1 MKKILLTISGMHC
14 AACVSRIEKVTAK
27 MDGVDEASV
36 NLITGRGEFWCD
48 ETKVSEADLVSRIEK
63 LGFGASA
70 AVDPEE
76 AERREER
83 KRRLLLVIA
92 GLLWAPMV
100 AGMLGE
106 MTGTFPQLPP
116 LWQCLLAAA
125 AQFGPGMLFYRGA
138 FFAVRS
144 GALTMDVL
152 VALGTSVAFFYSL
165 WMMMRGMPH
174 LYFETS
180 EGLIF
185 FILFG
190 KRLEGAAKRRTGSAI
205 RELLKLSPQTALI
218 WDGHTFV
225 EKSAKSIVV
234 GDLLLVRAG
243 DRIPAD
249 GVITE
254 GTTTVDESMVTGE
267 SLPVE
272 KHAGDTVI
280 GATVNAT
287 GAFRMR
293 AERVGKESVLG
304 TIVATVEAAQS
315 SKAPV
320 QRFADRVAGIF
331 VPVVITVAVVTG
343 LIWFWITGNTEA
355 ALMHGTAVLV
365 IACPCALGLA
375 TPTAVMVGSGMAA
388 KKGILFRTASDL
400 ERLASVRTLVFD
412 KTGTLTKG
420 ALSVTHTYFEGN
432 GASRAL
438 SLLLALERTSSHP
451 MAAALCRYAK
461 EAAPIAIDSAETLPG
476 RGVRA
481 QCAGKRILCGNDRF
495 LAEEGI
501 ALPDWNISSWE
512 EEGAS
517 VSFLAED
524 GMVLA
529 AFGVSDTIREEAP
542 DIVSALIRDGITPW
556 LVTGDNPKTAAH
568 VAHLAGISHV
578 RAGILPEGKADIVR
592 ELQRGNHSVAMI
604 GDGIN
609 DAPALAV
616 ADVGIA
622 MGSGTDA
629 AVETA
634 GVVLLRADLHAAA
647 EAIRISRRTL
657 KTIHENFFWALIYNA
672 IGIPLAALGVLSP
685 MMAGAAMAASSI
697 SVVLNAL
704 RMRIGGKG

>member
-27 MDGVDEASV
+27 MDGVAEASV
-36 NLITGRGEFWCD
+36 NLITGRGEFLCD
-48 ETKVSEADLVSRIEK
+48 EAKVGEADLISRIEK

-83 KRRLLLVIA
+83 KRRLLLIIA
-92 GLLWAPMV
+92 GLLWAPMMI
-100 AGMLGE
+100 GMVGD
-106 MTGTFPQLPP
+106 MTGAFPELPA

-165 WMMMRGMPH
+165 WMMARGMPH

-180 EGLIF
+180 AGLIF

-190 KRLEGAAKRRTGSAI
+190 KWLEGAAKRRTGSAI
-205 RELLKLSPQTALI
+205 RELLKLSPQTALV
-218 WDGHTFV
+218 WDGHAFV
-225 EKSAKSIVV
+225 ERPAKTILV

-249 GVITE
+249 GVVTE
-254 GTTTVDESMVTGE
+254 GATTVDESMVTGE

-272 KHAGDTVI
+272 KHAGDAVI
-280 GATVNAT
+280 GATVNAS
-287 GAFRMR
+287 GAFQMR

-304 TIVATVEAAQS
+304 TIIATVEAAQT

-320 QRFADRVAGIF
+320 QRFADRVAGVF
-331 VPVVITVAVVTG
+331 VPVVIAIAAATG
-343 LIWFWITGNTEA
+343 LIWLVWTGNTEA

-375 TPTAVMVGSGMAA
+375 TPTAVMVGSGIAA
-388 KKGILFRTASDL
+388 KKGVLFRAASDL
-400 ERLASVRTLVFD
+400 ERLAAVRTLLFD
-412 KTGTLTKG
+412 KTGTITKG
-420 ALSVTHTYFEGN
+420 ALSVTHTKFEGN
-432 GASRAL
+432 GTSRAL
-438 SLLLALERTSSHP
+438 SLLLALEQTSSHP
-451 MAAALCRYAK
+451 IAAALCRHAK
-461 EAAPIAIDSAETLPG
+461 NAAPVKIDAAETLPG

-481 QCAGKRILCGNDRF
+481 LCDGKKILCGNERF

-501 ALPDWNISSWE
+501 TIPDGGTATWE

-524 GMVLA
+524 GKLLA
-529 AFGVSDTIREEAP
+529 AFGVSDTLREEAP
-542 DIVSALIRDGITPW
+542 DIVSGLLKEGITPW
-556 LVTGDNPKTAAH
+556 LVTGDNPKTAAYI
-568 VAHLAGISHV
+568 ARLAGISHV
-578 RAGILPEGKADIVR
+578 RAGVLPEEKAKIVT
-592 ELQRGNHSVAMI
+592 ELQQGNGPVAMV

-609 DAPALAV
+609 DAPALAA

-657 KTIHENFFWALIYNA
+657 KTIRENFFWALIYNV
-672 IGIPLAALGVLSP
+672 IGIPLAAFGILSP
-685 MMAGAAMAASSI
+685 MLAGAAMACSSV

-704 RMRIGGKG
+704 RMRWRKN

>member
-27 MDGVDEASV
+27 MDGVAEASV
-36 NLITGRGEFWCD
+36 NLITGRGEFLCD
-48 ETKVSEADLVSRIEK
+48 EAKVGEADLISRIEK

-83 KRRLLLVIA
+83 KRRLLLMIA
-92 GLLWAPMV
+92 GLLWAPMMI
-100 AGMLGE
+100 GMVGD
-106 MTGTFPQLPP
+106 MTGAFPQLPA

-165 WMMMRGMPH
+165 WMMARGMPH

-180 EGLIF
+180 AGLIF

-190 KRLEGAAKRRTGSAI
+190 KWLEGAAKRRTGSAI
-205 RELLKLSPQTALI
+205 RELLKLSPQTALV

-225 EKSAKSIVV
+225 EKPAKTILV

-249 GVITE
+249 GVVTD
-254 GTTTVDESMVTGE
+254 GATTVDESMVTGE

-272 KHAGDTVI
+272 KHAGDAVI
-280 GATVNAT
+280 GATVNAS
-287 GAFRMR
+287 GAFQMR

-304 TIVATVEAAQS
+304 TIIATVEAAQT

-320 QRFADRVAGIF
+320 QRFADRVAGVF
-331 VPVVITVAVVTG
+331 VPVVIAIAAATG
-343 LIWFWITGNTEA
+343 LIWFVLTGNTES

-375 TPTAVMVGSGMAA
+375 TPTAVMVGSGIAA
-388 KKGILFRTASDL
+388 KKGVLFRAAADL
-400 ERLASVRTLVFD
+400 ERLAAVRTLLFD
-412 KTGTLTKG
+412 KTGTITKG
-420 ALSVTHTYFEGN
+420 ALSVTHTKFEGN
-432 GASRAL
+432 GKSRAL
-438 SLLLALERTSSHP
+438 SLLLALEQTSSHP
-451 MAAALCRYAK
+451 IAAALCQHAK
-461 EAAPIAIDSAETLPG
+461 NAAPVKIDAAETLPG

-481 QCAGKRILCGNDRF
+481 LCDGRNILCGNERF
-495 LAEEGI
+495 LREEGVAI
-501 ALPDWNISSWE
+501 PEWGTATWE

-524 GMVLA
+524 GKLLA
-529 AFGVSDTIREEAP
+529 AFGVSDTLREEAP
-542 DIVSALIRDGITPW
+542 EIISRLTKEGITPW
-556 LVTGDNPKTAAH
+556 LVTGDNPKTAAYI
-568 VAHLAGISHV
+568 ARLAGISHV
-578 RAGILPEGKADIVR
+578 RAGVLPEEKAKIVT
-592 ELQRGNHSVAMI
+592 ELQQENGLVAMV

-609 DAPALAV
+609 DAPALAA

-657 KTIHENFFWALIYNA
+657 KTIRENFFWALIYNV
-672 IGIPLAALGVLSP
+672 IGIPLAAFGILSP
-685 MMAGAAMAASSI
+685 MLAGAAMACSSV

-704 RMRIGGKG
+704 RMKWGKN

>member
-1 MKKILLTISGMHC
+1 MKKILLTVSGMHC

-27 MDGVDEASV
+27 MDGVSSASV
-36 NLITGRGEFWCD
+36 NLITGRGEFLCD
-48 ETKVSEADLVSRIEK
+48 EKKVTEADLIARIEK

-83 KRRLLLVIA
+83 KRRSLLIVA
-92 GLLWAPMV
+92 GLLWAPMMI
-100 AGMLGE
+100 GMMGE
-106 MTGTFPQLPP
+106 MTGAFPGMPP
-116 LWQCLLAAA
+116 LWQGLLAAA
-125 AQFGPGMLFYRGA
+125 AQFGPGLLFYRGA
-138 FFAVRS
+138 FFAIRS

-165 WMMMRGMPH
+165 WMMAQGMPH

-180 EGLIF
+180 AGLIF

-190 KRLEGAAKRRTGSAI
+190 KWLEGAAKRKTGSAI
-205 RELLKLSPQTALI
+205 RELLKLSPPVALV
-218 WDGHTFV
+218 WDGTAFV
-225 EKSAKSIVV
+225 EKPAKSILV

-254 GTTTVDESMVTGE
+254 GDTTVDESMVTGE

-272 KHAGDTVI
+272 KHAGDAVI

-287 GAFRMR
+287 AAFQMK
-293 AERVGKESVLG
+293 AERVGRESVLG
-304 TIVATVEAAQS
+304 TIIATVEAAQT

-320 QRFADRVAGIF
+320 QRFADRVAGVF
-331 VPVVITVAVVTG
+331 VPVVIAIAAATG
-343 LIWFWITGNTEA
+343 LIWFGLTGNTEA

-388 KKGILFRTASDL
+388 KKGILFRAAADL
-400 ERLASVRTLVFD
+400 ERLASVRTLIFD
-412 KTGTLTKG
+412 KTGTVTKG
-420 ALSVTHTYFEGN
+420 ALSVTHTHFTGN
-432 GASRAL
+432 ESSRAL
-438 SLLLALERTSSHP
+438 SLLLALEQTSSHP
-451 MAAALCRYAK
+451 IAAALCRYAK
-461 EAAPIAIDSAETLPG
+461 DAAPVEMSAVETLPG
-476 RGVRA
+476 RGMRA
-481 QCAGKRILCGNDRF
+481 QADGKQILCGNERF

-501 ALPDWNISSWE
+501 AIPDWGTQSWE

-517 VSFLAED
+517 VSFLVE
-524 GMVLA
+524 GEHILA
-529 AFGVSDTIREEAP
+529 AFGVSDTIREETPEMISSLTKA
-542 DIVSALIRDGITPW
+542 GITPW
-556 LVTGDNPKTAAH
+556 LVTGDNPKTAAYI
-568 VAHLAGISHV
+568 AQLAGISHV
-578 RAGILPEGKADIVR
+578 RAGVLPQEKAQIVG
-592 ELQRGNHSVAMI
+592 ELQKENGPVAMI

-609 DAPALAV
+609 DAPALAA

-634 GVVLLRADLHAAA
+634 GVVLLRADLHAAE
-647 EAIRISRRTL
+647 EAVRISRRTL
-657 KTIHENFFWALIYNA
+657 KTIRENFFWALIYNV
-672 IGIPLAALGVLSP
+672 IGIPLAALGILSP
-685 MMAGAAMAASSI
+685 MLAGAAMACSSV

-704 RMRIGGKG
+704 RMRL

>member
-27 MDGVDEASV
+27 MDGVAEASV
-36 NLITGRGEFWCD
+36 NLITGRGEFLCD
-48 ETKVSEADLVSRIEK
+48 EAKVGEADLISRIEK

-83 KRRLLLVIA
+83 KRRLLLIIA
-92 GLLWAPMV
+92 GLLWAPMMI
-100 AGMLGE
+100 GMVGD
-106 MTGTFPQLPP
+106 MTGAFPELPA

-165 WMMMRGMPH
+165 WMMARGMPH

-180 EGLIF
+180 AGLIF

-190 KRLEGAAKRRTGSAI
+190 KWLEGAAKRRTGSAI
-205 RELLKLSPQTALI
+205 RELLKLSPQTALV
-218 WDGHTFV
+218 WDGHAFV
-225 EKSAKSIVV
+225 ERPAKTILV

-249 GVITE
+249 GVVTE
-254 GTTTVDESMVTGE
+254 GATTVDESMVTGE

-272 KHAGDTVI
+272 KHAGDAVI
-280 GATVNAT
+280 GATVNAS
-287 GAFRMR
+287 GAFQMR

-304 TIVATVEAAQS
+304 TIIATVEAAQT

-320 QRFADRVAGIF
+320 QRFADRVAGVF
-331 VPVVITVAVVTG
+331 VPVVIAIAAATG
-343 LIWFWITGNTEA
+343 LIWLVWTGNTEA

-375 TPTAVMVGSGMAA
+375 TPTAVMVGSGIAA
-388 KKGILFRTASDL
+388 KKGVLFRAASDL
-400 ERLASVRTLVFD
+400 ERLAAVRTLLFD
-412 KTGTLTKG
+412 KTGTITKG
-420 ALSVTHTYFEGN
+420 ALSVTHTHFEGN
-432 GASRAL
+432 GTSRAL
-438 SLLLALERTSSHP
+438 SLLLALEQTSSHP
-451 MAAALCRYAK
+451 IAAALCRHAK
-461 EAAPIAIDSAETLPG
+461 NAAPVKIDAAETLPG

-481 QCAGKRILCGNDRF
+481 LCDGKKILCGNERF

-501 ALPDWNISSWE
+501 TIPDGGTATWE

-524 GMVLA
+524 GKLLA

-542 DIVSALIRDGITPW
+542 DIVSGLLKEGITPW
-556 LVTGDNPKTAAH
+556 LVTGDNPKTAAYI
-568 VAHLAGISHV
+568 ARLAGISHV
-578 RAGILPEGKADIVR
+578 RAGVLPEEKAKIVT
-592 ELQRGNHSVAMI
+592 ELQQGNGPVAMV

-609 DAPALAV
+609 DAPALAA

-657 KTIHENFFWALIYNA
+657 KTIRENFFWALIYNV
-672 IGIPLAALGVLSP
+672 IGIPLAALGILSP
-685 MMAGAAMAASSI
+685 MLAGAAMACSSV

-704 RMRIGGKG
+704 RMRWRKN

>member
-27 MDGVDEASV
+27 MDGVAEASV
-36 NLITGRGEFWCD
+36 NLITGRGEFLCD
-48 ETKVSEADLVSRIEK
+48 EAKVGEADLISRIEK

-83 KRRLLLVIA
+83 KRRLLLIIA
-92 GLLWAPMV
+92 GLLWAPMMI
-100 AGMLGE
+100 GMVGD
-106 MTGTFPQLPP
+106 MTGAFPELPA

-165 WMMMRGMPH
+165 WMMARGMPH

-180 EGLIF
+180 AGLIF

-190 KRLEGAAKRRTGSAI
+190 KWLEGAAKRRTGSAI
-205 RELLKLSPQTALI
+205 RELLKLSPQTALV
-218 WDGHTFV
+218 WDGHAFV
-225 EKSAKSIVV
+225 ERPAKTILV

-249 GVITE
+249 GVVTE
-254 GTTTVDESMVTGE
+254 GATTVDESMVTGE

-272 KHAGDTVI
+272 KHAGDAVI
-280 GATVNAT
+280 GATVNAS
-287 GAFRMR
+287 GAFQMR

-304 TIVATVEAAQS
+304 TIIATVEAAQT

-320 QRFADRVAGIF
+320 QRFADRVAGVF
-331 VPVVITVAVVTG
+331 VPVVIAIAAATG
-343 LIWFWITGNTEA
+343 LIWLILTGNIES

-375 TPTAVMVGSGMAA
+375 TPTAVMVGSGIAA
-388 KKGILFRTASDL
+388 KKGVLFRAASDL
-400 ERLASVRTLVFD
+400 ERLAAVRTLLFD
-412 KTGTLTKG
+412 KTGTITKG
-420 ALSVTHTYFEGN
+420 ALSVTHTKFEGN
-432 GASRAL
+432 GTSRAL
-438 SLLLALERTSSHP
+438 SLLLALEQTSSHP
-451 MAAALCRYAK
+451 IAAALCRHAK
-461 EAAPIAIDSAETLPG
+461 NAAPVKIDAAETLPG

-481 QCAGKRILCGNDRF
+481 LCDGKKILCGNERF

-501 ALPDWNISSWE
+501 AIPDGGTATWE

-517 VSFLAED
+517 VSFLDED
-524 GMVLA
+524 GKLLA

-542 DIVSALIRDGITPW
+542 DIVSRLLKEGITPW
-556 LVTGDNPKTAAH
+556 LVTGDNPKTAAYI
-568 VAHLAGISHV
+568 ARLAGISHV
-578 RAGILPEGKADIVR
+578 RAGVLPEEKAKIVT
-592 ELQRGNHSVAMI
+592 ELQQGNGPVAMV

-609 DAPALAV
+609 DAPALAA

-657 KTIHENFFWALIYNA
+657 KTIRENFFWALIYNV
-672 IGIPLAALGVLSP
+672 IGIPLAALGILSP
-685 MMAGAAMAASSI
+685 MLAGAAMACSSV

-704 RMRIGGKG
+704 RMRWRKN

>member
-27 MDGVDEASV
+27 MDGVAEASV
-36 NLITGRGEFWCD
+36 NLITGRGEFLCD
-48 ETKVSEADLVSRIEK
+48 EAKVGEADLISRIEK

-83 KRRLLLVIA
+83 KRRLLLIIA
-92 GLLWAPMV
+92 GLLWAPMMI
-100 AGMLGE
+100 GMVGD
-106 MTGTFPQLPP
+106 MTGAFPPMP
-116 LWQCLLAAA
+116 ALWQCLLAAA

-165 WMMMRGMPH
+165 WMMARGMPH

-180 EGLIF
+180 AGLIF

-190 KRLEGAAKRRTGSAI
+190 KWLEGAAKRRTGSAI
-205 RELLKLSPQTALI
+205 RELLKLSPQTALV

-225 EKSAKSIVV
+225 ERPAKTILV

-249 GVITE
+249 GVVTE
-254 GTTTVDESMVTGE
+254 GATTVDESMVTGE

-272 KHAGDTVI
+272 KHAGDAVI
-280 GATVNAT
+280 GATVNAS
-287 GAFRMR
+287 GAFQMR

-304 TIVATVEAAQS
+304 TIIATVEAAQT

-320 QRFADRVAGIF
+320 QRFADRVAGVF
-331 VPVVITVAVVTG
+331 VPVVIAIAAATG
-343 LIWFWITGNTEA
+343 LIWFVWTGNTEA

-375 TPTAVMVGSGMAA
+375 TPTAVMVGSGIAA
-388 KKGILFRTASDL
+388 KKGVLFRAASDL
-400 ERLASVRTLVFD
+400 ERLAAVRTLLFD
-412 KTGTLTKG
+412 KTGTITKG
-420 ALSVTHTYFEGN
+420 ALSVTHTHFEGN
-432 GASRAL
+432 GTSRAL
-438 SLLLALERTSSHP
+438 SLLLALEQTSSHP
-451 MAAALCRYAK
+451 IAAALCRHAK
-461 EAAPIAIDSAETLPG
+461 NAAPVKIDAAETLPG

-481 QCAGKRILCGNDRF
+481 LCDGKKILCGNERF

-501 ALPDWNISSWE
+501 TIPDGETATWE

-524 GMVLA
+524 GKLLA
-529 AFGVSDTIREEAP
+529 AFGVSDTLREEAP
-542 DIVSALIRDGITPW
+542 DIVSRLIKEGITPW
-556 LVTGDNPKTAAH
+556 LVTGDNPKTAAYI
-568 VAHLAGISHV
+568 ARLAGISHV
-578 RAGILPEGKADIVR
+578 RAGVLPEEKAKIVT
-592 ELQRGNHSVAMI
+592 ELQQENGPVAMV

-609 DAPALAV
+609 DAPALAA

-657 KTIHENFFWALIYNA
+657 KTIRENFFWALIYNV
-672 IGIPLAALGVLSP
+672 IGIPLAALGILSP
-685 MMAGAAMAASSI
+685 MLAGAAMACSSV

-704 RMRIGGKG
+704 RMRWRKN